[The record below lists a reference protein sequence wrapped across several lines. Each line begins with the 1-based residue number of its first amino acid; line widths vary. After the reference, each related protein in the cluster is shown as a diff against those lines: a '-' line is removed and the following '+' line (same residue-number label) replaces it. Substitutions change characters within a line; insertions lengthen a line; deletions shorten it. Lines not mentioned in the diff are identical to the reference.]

1 MWWIAQLVSYQICK
15 KSLKDMHMKKEKRK
29 QYVANK
35 KVFGALLTDLSKIVF
50 LMNYYVL
57 NLMPM
62 ALT

>member
-1 MWWIAQLVSYQICK
+1 
-15 KSLKDMHMKKEKRK
+15 MHMKKEKRK

-35 KVFGALLTDLSKIVF
+35 KVFGALLTDLSKIVL